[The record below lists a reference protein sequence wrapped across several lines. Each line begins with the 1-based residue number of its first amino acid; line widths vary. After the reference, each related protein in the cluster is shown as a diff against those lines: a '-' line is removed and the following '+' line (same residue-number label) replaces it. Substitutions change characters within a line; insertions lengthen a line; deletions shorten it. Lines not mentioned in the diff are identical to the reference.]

1 MFIEP
6 QVASLNTFVWSDV
19 VISLVHAV
27 PGSKGEEEFKLS
39 H

>member
-6 QVASLNTFVWSDV
+6 QVANLNTFVWSDV
-19 VISLVHAV
+19 VISLVQAV
-27 PGSKGEEEFKLS
+27 PGSKEVEEFKLS